1 MANSLIMALPRGRV
15 GDLSGNQKKTTK
27 EKDLQK
33 AVITIRHECVCVCV
47 HVHVHAQ
54 LLSHP
59 EGMAMLQ
66 VWSLVGRWHSQCG
79 VSGVS
84 GPKIDDPP
92 LMCGAHK
99 GTRPPAR
106 PWARQSVLTLPN

>member
-1 MANSLIMALPRGRV
+1 M
-15 GDLSGNQKKTTK
+15 
-27 EKDLQK
+27 
-33 AVITIRHECVCVCV
+33 CV

-54 LLSHP
+54 PLSYP

-79 VSGVS
+79 VSG
-84 GPKIDDPP
+84 PKIDDPP

-99 GTRPPAR
+99 GTRPPAS
-106 PWARQSVLTLPN
+106 PPMCPPIGTNIT